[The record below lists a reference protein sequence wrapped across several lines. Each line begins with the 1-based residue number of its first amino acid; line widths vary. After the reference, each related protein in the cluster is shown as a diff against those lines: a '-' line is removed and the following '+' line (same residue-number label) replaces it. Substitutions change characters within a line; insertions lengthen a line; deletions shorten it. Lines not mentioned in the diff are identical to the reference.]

1 MSKTSTTHKNQ
12 SLEPCVIGGEV
23 LVDAL
28 LLPSSEAFRAAKHRG
43 AIPVELFRVAG
54 RKGWFARRE
63 DVLAWQRAQL
73 PEAGGQAAPAI
84 RVVDSSLS
92 YGQLI
97 KALRLKH
104 CMSQKALAQALEI
117 DQSYLAALETGRRKP
132 PQEPLFSK
140 ILAAMGVV
148 DEDKTMVTMA
158 AEFHELRRGA
168 RKLKSDSKPSIQG
181 LIDMLPLLPPEDVR
195 TLYELADGLLL
206 RARRAQMT

>member
-1 MSKTSTTHKNQ
+1 MSKTTSTHTNQ
-12 SLEPCVIGGEV
+12 SLEACVIGGAV

-28 LLPSSEAFRAAKHRG
+28 LLPSPEAFRAAKHRG

-73 PEAGGQAAPAI
+73 PQASGQVASASRA
-84 RVVDSSLS
+84 VDLSLS

-97 KALRLKH
+97 KSLRLKH
-104 CMSQKALAQALEI
+104 CMSQKALAHALGI

-132 PQEPLFSK
+132 PREPLFSE
-140 ILAAMGVV
+140 ILAAMGAV
-148 DEDKTMVTMA
+148 DEEKAMVTMA

-168 RKLKSDSKPSIQG
+168 RKLTSDSKPSIQG
-181 LIDMLPLLPPEDVR
+181 LVDMLPLLATEDVR
-195 TLYELADGLLL
+195 TLYELADGMLL